1 MGWWDKNSPKTYQVS
16 GAKEFDYIPSLSY
29 GYVTCTIK
37 KIPVY
42 GCVDPLANNYDETAT
57 QDDGSCTYDV
67 RGCMSRDATNYNE
80 AATIDDGSCIFPPKE
95 CLKKRWLF
103 TSLPCKSSKRICDCL

>member
-1 MGWWDKNSPKTYQVS
+1 MSWWETGSQKSREIS
-16 GAKEFDYIPSLSY
+16 GIQTFDYIPAMSY

-42 GCVDPLANNYDETAT
+42 GCTSPTALNYYPEANT
-57 QDDGSCTYDV
+57 DDGSCVYDV
-67 RGCMSRDATNYNE
+67 RGCMSPDASNFNE

-103 TSLPCKSSKRICDCL
+103 TSLPCRPSKKVCDCE